1 MVTRATVRLST
12 RCDNACRFCAQAGVE
27 AQDVADAAWEEALV
41 DARGRGADEVTFV
54 GGEPLLVQGLERAIA
69 RARALGFRGIGVQTN
84 GWALGEPRRVEGL
97 RAAGLTDVHLSVH
110 GARAAVHDYHVGRD
124 GAFERIVVALGELRR
139 CGVVVVVRTV
149 LTRSNARVI
158 GELPTWLGGHGVR
171 AWGIAVPRVAG
182 GAAREFDRVVPRLGV
197 AVPFALHALDRA
209 RRIGIAVGVIGAPRC
224 VVGPWDRAR
233 ISEGGDEGGGEGA
246 FGEVCAECLGRAGCV
261 GVDAR
266 YLGRFGGDELR
277 AIGQGIENAAGIAG
291 SELGMTDEL
300 RRMFVGV
307 GEEVAV
313 EVTVHESVRGARRRL
328 PVLEKA
334 QPGVEETRGA
344 VRSAESLFPGLGEE

>member
-1 MVTRATVRLST
+1 MATRATVRLST

-27 AQDVADAAWEEALV
+27 PWDAGDAEWEDALV
-41 DARGRGADEVTFV
+41 QARGRGADEVTFV

-84 GWALGEPRRVEGL
+84 GWALGEPRRVQGL
-97 RAAGLTDVHLSVH
+97 HAVGLTDVHLSVH

-124 GAFERIVVALGELRR
+124 GAFERIVAALGELRR
-139 CGVVVVVRTV
+139 AGVVVVVRTV
-149 LTRSNARVI
+149 LTRSNARVL
-158 GELPTWLGGHGVR
+158 GELPAWLGSHGVR

-224 VVGPWDRAR
+224 VLGPWDRAR
-233 ISEGGDEGGGEGA
+233 ISEGEGEGEGA
-246 FGEVCAECLGRAGCV
+246 FGEVCAGCSGRAGCV

-277 AIGQGIENAAGIAG
+277 AIKRIENSDRAAA
-291 SELGMTDEL
+291 SEFGLTDEL

-307 GEEVAV
+307 GEEVEV
-313 EVTVHESVRGARRRL
+313 EVAVHESVRGARRRL

-344 VRSAESLFPGLGEE
+344 VRTAETLFPGLGEE

>member
-1 MVTRATVRLST
+1 MATRATVRLST

-27 AQDVADAAWEEALV
+27 ARDLDDAAWDEALV
-41 DARGRGADEVTFV
+41 QARDRGADEVTFV
-54 GGEPLLVQGLERAIA
+54 GGEPLLVAGLERAIA
-69 RARALGFRGIGVQTN
+69 RARELGFRAIGVQSN

-97 RAAGLTDVHLSVH
+97 RAVGLTDVHLSVH

-124 GAFERIVVALGELRR
+124 GAFERIMAALGELRR

-158 GELPTWLGGHGVR
+158 GELPAWLGGHGVR

-197 AVPFALHALDRA
+197 AMPFALHALDRA

-224 VVGPWDRAR
+224 VLGPWDRAR
-233 ISEGGDEGGGEGA
+233 ISEGQGEGA
-246 FGEVCAECLGRAGCV
+246 FAEVCAGCSGRAGCQ

-277 AIGQGIENAAGIAG
+277 AIGEGITNAAGIAG
-291 SELGMTDEL
+291 GEFGMTDEL
-300 RRMFVGV
+300 GRMFVGV
-307 GEEVAV
+307 GEEVDVA
-313 EVTVHESVRGARRRL
+313 VTVHESVRGARRRL

-334 QPGVEETRGA
+334 QPGVEETRGV
-344 VRSAESLFPGLGEE
+344 VRTAAALFPGLGEE

>member
-1 MVTRATVRLST
+1 MTTRATVRLST

-27 AQDVADAAWEEALV
+27 ARDVADAAWEEALV
-41 DARGRGADEVTFV
+41 QARGRGADEVTFV

-69 RARALGFRGIGVQTN
+69 RARELGFRAIGVQSN

-110 GARAAVHDYHVGRD
+110 GGRAAVHDYHVGRD

-158 GELPTWLGGHGVR
+158 GELPAWLGGHGVR

-224 VVGPWDRAR
+224 VLGPW
-233 ISEGGDEGGGEGA
+233 
-246 FGEVCAECLGRAGCV
+246 
-261 GVDAR
+261 
-266 YLGRFGGDELR
+266 
-277 AIGQGIENAAGIAG
+277 
-291 SELGMTDEL
+291 
-300 RRMFVGV
+300 
-307 GEEVAV
+307 
-313 EVTVHESVRGARRRL
+313 
-328 PVLEKA
+328 
-334 QPGVEETRGA
+334 
-344 VRSAESLFPGLGEE
+344 